1 MQGYENANFRA
12 CPSNVVY
19 LLKTLRVNKTDVVTM
34 SFEYE
39 YTIQLFQVTSS
50 DDE

>member
-1 MQGYENANFRA
+1 MKMQILGPVQA
-12 CPSNVVY
+12 NVVY
-19 LLKTLRVNKTDVVTM
+19 LFKTLRVNKTEVVTM